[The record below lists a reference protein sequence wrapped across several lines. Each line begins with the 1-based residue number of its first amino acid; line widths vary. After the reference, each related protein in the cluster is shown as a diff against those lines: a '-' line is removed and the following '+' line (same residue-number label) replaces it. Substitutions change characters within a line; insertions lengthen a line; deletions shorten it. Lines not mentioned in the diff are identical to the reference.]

1 VSESL
6 SPQPRTA
13 LQQRV
18 SGAILEA
25 AAKVLAADGDQASM
39 LDVAAAA
46 GVGRATVYRYF
57 PSRQALLDEL
67 ANVALE
73 QAGERLSAAGL
84 DRVPAA
90 EAVSRAV
97 RALVGIGDYFVVLE
111 RERVRP
117 DEARLEAQIGAR
129 LRAVLERGQAN
140 GEIRDDV
147 PASWLTEAL
156 LGLVVN
162 ILLAPRLLG
171 AEDTIASITSLFL
184 DGCAGPGSG
193 TRATEVPEPVPPSLP
208 SEGGGSNE

>member
-1 VSESL
+1 MSEIS
-6 SPQPRTA
+6 SPTRTA

-18 SGAILEA
+18 SAAILEA
-25 AAKVLAADGDQASM
+25 AAKVLAADGEQASM

-57 PSRQALLDEL
+57 PSRQVLLDEL
-67 ANVALE
+67 ADVALE
-73 QAGERLSAAGL
+73 RAGERLMAASL
-84 DRVPAA
+84 DRVPPS
-90 EAVSRAV
+90 EAISRAV
-97 RALVGIGDYFVVLE
+97 RALVDVGDYFVVLE

-117 DEARLEAQIGAR
+117 DAARLEEQIGAR
-129 LRAVLERGQAN
+129 LRAVLERGQTT

-162 ILLAPRLLG
+162 ILVAPRLLG
-171 AEDTIASITSLFL
+171 VEDTIAAITSLFL

-193 TRATEVPEPVPPSLP
+193 KRATERPLTVPGE
-208 SEGGGSNE
+208 GGSND

>member
-1 VSESL
+1 VSETPSL
-6 SPQPRTA
+6 PSRTA

-18 SGAILEA
+18 SAAILEA

-57 PSRQALLDEL
+57 PSRQVLLDEL
-67 ANVALE
+67 AEVALE
-73 QAGERLSAAGL
+73 HAGERLTAAGL
-84 DRVPAA
+84 ERVPVA
-90 EAVSRAV
+90 EAISRAV
-97 RALVGIGDYFVVLE
+97 RALVGVGDYFVVLE

-117 DEARLEAQIGAR
+117 DPARLEAQIGAR

-140 GEIRDDV
+140 GEIRNDV

-162 ILLAPRLLG
+162 ILVAPRLLG
-171 AEDTIASITSLFL
+171 TEDTIAAITSLFL

-193 TRATEVPEPVPPSLP
+193 NRATEVPEAVLPSLP
-208 SEGGGSNE
+208 PEQGGTQ

>member
-1 VSESL
+1 VSESP
-6 SPQPRTA
+6 STPVRTA

-18 SGAILEA
+18 SVAILEA
-25 AAKVLAADGDQASM
+25 AARVLAADGDQASM

-57 PSRQALLDEL
+57 PSRQVLLDEL
-67 ANVALE
+67 AAVALE

-84 DRVPAA
+84 DRVPAR
-90 EAVSRAV
+90 EAISRAV
-97 RALVGIGDYFVVLE
+97 RALVGVGDYFVVLE

-117 DEARLEAQIGAR
+117 DPVRLEAQIGAR
-129 LRAVLERGQAN
+129 LRAVLEAGQAN

-171 AEDTIASITSLFL
+171 AEDTIAAIASLFL
-184 DGCAGPGSG
+184 DGCAGPGTG
-193 TRATEVPEPVPPSLP
+193 KRATEARPPLPVD
-208 SEGGGSNE
+208 EGGSSE

>member
-1 VSESL
+1 VST
-6 SPQPRTA
+6 SPPPSPRTA
-13 LQQRV
+13 LQERV
-18 SGAILEA
+18 AAAILEA
-25 AAKVLAADGDQASM
+25 AAKVLAAGGDQASM

-57 PSRQALLDEL
+57 PSRQALLDNL
-67 ANVALE
+67 ADVALE
-73 QAGERLSAAGL
+73 EAGERLSAAGL

-97 RALVGIGDYFVVLE
+97 RALVGVGDYFVVLE

-117 DEARLEAQIGAR
+117 DSARLEAQIGAR
-129 LRAVLERGQAN
+129 LRAVLERGQAS
-140 GEIRDDV
+140 GEIRDDI

-171 AEDTIASITSLFL
+171 AEDTIAAITSLFL
-184 DGCAGPGSG
+184 EGCTG
-193 TRATEVPEPVPPSLP
+193 R
-208 SEGGGSNE
+208 

>member
-1 VSESL
+1 VSDSTS
-6 SPQPRTA
+6 SPVRTP

-18 SGAILEA
+18 SAAILEA

-73 QAGERLSAAGL
+73 QAGQQLDAAGL
-84 DRVPAA
+84 DRVSAA
-90 EAVSRAV
+90 EAISRSV
-97 RALVGIGDYFVVLE
+97 RALVGVGDYFVVLE

-117 DEARLEAQIGAR
+117 DPERLEAEIGAR

-162 ILLAPRLLG
+162 ILLAPRVLG
-171 AEDTIASITSLFL
+171 PEDTIAAIASLFL
-184 DGCAGPGSG
+184 DGCAPPESG
-193 TRATEVPEPVPPSLP
+193 KRVSEGLRPLP
-208 SEGGGSNE
+208 SEEGGIQ